1 MFMKHLRNMTMFVFF
16 ICFAVLFHEKILGFI
31 DYMKMLLND
40 DLCKTIPQNLS
51 KSLFKISN
59 KFDFYTNN

>member
-1 MFMKHLRNMTMFVFF
+1 MKRLRNKIMLVFLISF
-16 ICFAVLFHEKILGFI
+16 IGLFHEKILTFL
-31 DYMKMLLND
+31 DFFYMPLND

-51 KSLFKISN
+51 KSLFKIRN